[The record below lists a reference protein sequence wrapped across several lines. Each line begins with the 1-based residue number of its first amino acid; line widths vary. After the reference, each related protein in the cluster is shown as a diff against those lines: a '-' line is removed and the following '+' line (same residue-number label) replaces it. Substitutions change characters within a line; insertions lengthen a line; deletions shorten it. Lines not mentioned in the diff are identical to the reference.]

1 MTQVAPYGT
10 WRSPISAEMVSVGGV
25 TLSKPWLQDGSV
37 YWQESRPAEGGRLVL
52 MRAAPFSEPVEVTPP
67 GFNVRT
73 TVHEYGGGAY
83 LIHRG
88 TVFFSHFADQ
98 RLYRQELGAD
108 PEAITAESGGRDRYA
123 DGRVTPDG
131 RWLICVHERHPDPDD
146 PAGVTNELVAIPPEG
161 SAEPVAIR
169 SGRDFY
175 STPRISPD
183 GSMLCWLEWDLP
195 WMPWDGCE
203 VHVAELAGDATL
215 ENVRQVA
222 GRAGE
227 ESIFQPAWSPAGDL
241 HFVSDRTGWWNLYRE
256 RDGQLQALHPA
267 EAEFGWPQWVFGM
280 SAYGFLGDGRI
291 ACLWERDGVQHVA
304 VLDPESGEL
313 IDLDVPQTALRPSL
327 DVEGDRVAFVGG
339 GPSIPDQVVLLDVTA
354 RSIDVLRTSSSV
366 DVEEGYF
373 STPRQIEFPTEG
385 GVTAFA
391 QFYPPRNRDA
401 TRADGER
408 PPLIVMSHGG
418 PTSEATPGFSLE
430 MQFWTS
436 RGFAVVDVNYG
447 GSSGFGREY
456 RQRLNGTWGIVDTA
470 DCINAARWL
479 AGQGE
484 VDGDRLLI
492 TGGSAGGYT
501 TLCALTMHD
510 RFAAGTSYFGL
521 ADLES
526 FVTGGTHK
534 FESRY
539 LFTLVGPYPEEA
551 ERYRSRSPINF
562 TDGISCPMLLLQ
574 GSEDRVVPPA
584 QAEIMV
590 EALKRK
596 ALPYAYVLFEGEQ
609 HGFRKAES
617 TRSALEAELSF
628 YAQVLGFERDDVPT
642 LHIENLG
649 GDQEGGS
656 RGAGPRRLP
665 AAEEGGANLSAS

>member
-1 MTQVAPYGT
+1 MTQVVPFGA
-10 WRSPISAEMVSVGGV
+10 WASPISAEVVSRGGIA
-25 TLSKPWLQDGSV
+25 LSEPRLDDGSV
-37 YWQESRPAEGGRLVL
+37 FWRESRPAEGGRSVL
-52 MRAAPFSEPVEVTPP
+52 MRSAPFSEPIEVTPR

-88 TVFFSHFADQ
+88 TAFFSNYADQ
-98 RLYRQELGAD
+98 RLYRKEDGAD
-108 PEAITAESGGRDRYA
+108 PVAITPESGGRDRYA

-131 RWLICVHERHPDPDD
+131 RWLICVRERHPDPDD
-146 PAGVTNELVAIPPEG
+146 PSGVANELVAVPPDG
-161 SAEPVAIR
+161 SSEPVVIR

-175 STPRISPD
+175 STPRPSPD
-183 GSMLCWLEWDLP
+183 GSKVSWLEWDLP

-203 VHVAELAGDATL
+203 VFVGELGEAGSL
-215 ENVRQVA
+215 GSIRQVA

-256 RDGQLQALHPA
+256 RDGEVQALHPA
-267 EAEFGWPQWVFGM
+267 EAEFGWPQWLFGM
-280 SAYGFLGDGRI
+280 DAYGFIGDGRI
-291 ACLWERDGVQHVA
+291 ACLWDRDGVQHLA
-304 VLDPESGEL
+304 ILDPETGEL
-313 IDLDVPQTALRPSL
+313 IDLDVPYSAMWPDL

-339 GPSIPDQVVLLDVTA
+339 GPSIPDAVVLLDLTA
-354 RSIDVLRTSSSV
+354 RSVDVLRSSSSV
-366 DVEEGYF
+366 DVDETFF
-373 STPRQIEFPTEG
+373 SVPRQIEFPTED

-391 QFYPPRNRDA
+391 HFYPPRNRDA
-401 TRADGER
+401 TGPPDER
-408 PPLIVMSHGG
+408 PPLIVKSHGG
-418 PTSEATPGFSLE
+418 PTAEAMPSFDLE
-430 MQFWTS
+430 TQFWTS
-436 RGFAVVDVNYG
+436 RGFALVDVNYG
-447 GSSGFGREY
+447 GSTGFGRAY
-456 RQRLNGTWGIVDTA
+456 RQRLNGNWGIVDTA

-479 AGQGE
+479 AAHGE

-510 RFAAGTSYFGL
+510 GFAAGTSYFGL
-521 ADLES
+521 ADLEA
-526 FVTGGTHK
+526 FVGGGTHK

-539 LFTLVGPYPEEA
+539 LFSLVGPYPEEA
-551 ERYRSRSPINF
+551 ESYRSRSPIHF

-590 EALKRK
+590 KALEEKG
-596 ALPYAYVLFEGEQ
+596 LPYAYVLFEGEQ

-617 TRSALEAELSF
+617 TRRALEAELSF

-642 LHIENLG
+642 LRIENL
-649 GDQEGGS
+649 
-656 RGAGPRRLP
+656 
-665 AAEEGGANLSAS
+665 

>member
-1 MTQVAPYGT
+1 VTQVAPYGT

-25 TLSKPWLQDGSV
+25 TLSQPWLEDGSV
-37 YWQESRPAEGGRLVL
+37 YWQESRPSEGGRSVL
-52 MRAAPFSEPVEVTPP
+52 MHAAPFSEAVEITPP

-88 TVFFSHFADQ
+88 TAFFSNFADQ

-108 PEAITAESGGRDRYA
+108 PVAITPESGGRDRYA
-123 DGRVTPDG
+123 DGRITPDAG
-131 RWLICVHERHPDPDD
+131 WLICVRERHPDPDD
-146 PAGVTNELVAIPPEG
+146 PSGVTNELVVIPPEG
-161 SAEPVAIR
+161 SAEPLIIR

-175 STPRISPD
+175 SSPRISPD

-203 VHVAELAGDATL
+203 VYVADLADDATL
-215 ENVRQVA
+215 QNVRQVA

-241 HFVSDRTGWWNLYRE
+241 HFVSDRTGWWNLYRG
-256 RDGQLQALHPA
+256 RDGQVEALHPA

-304 VLDPESGEL
+304 VLDPQSGEL
-313 IDLDVPQTALRPSL
+313 IDLDVPHSAMRPSL

-354 RSIDVLRTSSSV
+354 RSMDVLRSSSSV
-366 DVEEGYF
+366 NVDDGYI
-373 STPRQIEFPTEG
+373 SIPRQIEFPTED
-385 GVTAFA
+385 GVTSFA
-391 QFYPPRNRDA
+391 HFYPPQNRDA
-401 TRADGER
+401 TGTDGDR

-418 PTSEATPGFSLE
+418 PTAEASPGFSLE
-430 MQFWTS
+430 TQFWTS

-447 GSSGFGREY
+447 GSTGFGRRY
-456 RQRLNGTWGIVDTA
+456 RQRLNGNWGVVDTA
-470 DCINAARWL
+470 DCINVARWL
-479 AGQGE
+479 AEQGE

-510 RFAAGTSYFGL
+510 GFAAGTSYYGL

-539 LFTLVGPYPEEA
+539 LFSLVGPYPEEA

-574 GSEDRVVPPA
+574 GAEDRVVPPA

-596 ALPYAYVLFEGEQ
+596 SLPYAYVLFEGEQ

-617 TRSALEAELSF
+617 NRRALESELSF
-628 YAQVLGFERDDVPT
+628 YAQVLGFERADVPT
-642 LHIENLG
+642 LHIENL
-649 GDQEGGS
+649 
-656 RGAGPRRLP
+656 
-665 AAEEGGANLSAS
+665 

>member
-1 MTQVAPYGT
+1 VSQVTPYGT

-25 TLSKPWLQDGSV
+25 TLSQPRLENGSV
-37 YWQESRPAEGGRLVL
+37 YWQESRPSEGGRSVL
-52 MRAAPFSEPVEVTPP
+52 MHAAPFSEAVEVTPP
-67 GFNVRT
+67 GFNIRT
-73 TVHEYGGGAY
+73 TVHEYGGGTY

-88 TVFFSHFADQ
+88 TAFFSNFADQ
-98 RLYRQELGAD
+98 RLYRQEAGAD
-108 PEAITAESGGRDRYA
+108 PLAITAESGGRDRYA
-123 DGRVTPDG
+123 DGCVTPDG
-131 RWLICVHERHPDPDD
+131 RWLICVRERHPDPDD
-146 PAGVTNELVAIPPEG
+146 PSGVTNELVAIPPDG
-161 SAEPVAIR
+161 SAEPLIIR

-175 STPRISPD
+175 SSPRISPD

-203 VHVAELAGDATL
+203 VYVANLADDATL
-215 ENVRQVA
+215 QHVRQVA

-256 RDGQLQALHPA
+256 RDGQVEALHPA
-267 EAEFGWPQWVFGM
+267 EAEFGWPQWLFGM

-304 VLDPESGEL
+304 LLDPESGEL
-313 IDLDVPQTALRPSL
+313 IDLDVPHSAMRPSL

-354 RSIDVLRTSSSV
+354 RSMDVLRTSSSV
-366 DVEEGYF
+366 NVEEEHF
-373 STPRQIEFPTEG
+373 SIPRQIEFPTED

-391 QFYPPRNRDA
+391 HFYPPRNRDA
-401 TRADGER
+401 AGTGGER

-418 PTSEATPGFSLE
+418 PTAEASPGFSLE
-430 MQFWTS
+430 TQFWTS

-447 GSSGFGREY
+447 GSTGFGRRY
-456 RQRLNGTWGIVDTA
+456 RQRLNGNWGVVDTA

-479 AGQGE
+479 VDQGE
-484 VDGDRLLI
+484 VDGNRLLI

-510 RFAAGTSYFGL
+510 GFAAGTSYFGL

-539 LFTLVGPYPEEA
+539 LFSLVGPYPEEA

-574 GSEDRVVPPA
+574 GAEDRVVPPA

-596 ALPYAYVLFEGEQ
+596 SLPYAYVLFEGEQ

-617 TRSALEAELSF
+617 NRRALESELSF
-628 YAQVLGFERDDVPT
+628 YAQVLGFERDDVPA
-642 LHIENLG
+642 LQIENL
-649 GDQEGGS
+649 
-656 RGAGPRRLP
+656 
-665 AAEEGGANLSAS
+665 

>member
-25 TLSKPWLQDGSV
+25 TLSQPWLEDGSV
-37 YWQESRPAEGGRLVL
+37 YWQESRPSEGGRSVL
-52 MRAAPFSEPVEVTPP
+52 MHAAPFSEAVEITPP

-88 TVFFSHFADQ
+88 TAFFSNFADQ

-108 PEAITAESGGRDRYA
+108 PVAITPESGGRDRYA
-123 DGRVTPDG
+123 DGRITPDAG
-131 RWLICVHERHPDPDD
+131 WLICVRERHPDPDD
-146 PAGVTNELVAIPPEG
+146 PSGVTNELVVIPPEG
-161 SAEPVAIR
+161 SAEPLIIR

-175 STPRISPD
+175 SSPRISPD

-203 VHVAELAGDATL
+203 VYVADLADDATL
-215 ENVRQVA
+215 QNVRQVA

-241 HFVSDRTGWWNLYRE
+241 HFVSDRTGWWNLYRG
-256 RDGQLQALHPA
+256 RDGQVEALHPA

-304 VLDPESGEL
+304 VLDPQSGEL
-313 IDLDVPQTALRPSL
+313 IDLDVPHSAMRPSL

-354 RSIDVLRTSSSV
+354 RSMDVLRSSSSV
-366 DVEEGYF
+366 NVDDGYI
-373 STPRQIEFPTEG
+373 SIPRQIEFPTED
-385 GVTAFA
+385 GVTSFA
-391 QFYPPRNRDA
+391 HFYPPQNRDA
-401 TRADGER
+401 TGTDGDR

-418 PTSEATPGFSLE
+418 PTAEASPGFSLE
-430 MQFWTS
+430 TQFWTS

-447 GSSGFGREY
+447 GSTGFGRRY
-456 RQRLNGTWGIVDTA
+456 RQRLNGNWGVVDTA
-470 DCINAARWL
+470 DCINVARWL
-479 AGQGE
+479 AEQGE
-484 VDGDRLLI
+484 VDGDRFLI

-510 RFAAGTSYFGL
+510 GFAAGTSYYGL

-539 LFTLVGPYPEEA
+539 LFSLVGPYPEEA

-574 GSEDRVVPPA
+574 GAEDRVVPPA

-596 ALPYAYVLFEGEQ
+596 SLPYAYVLFEGEQ

-617 TRSALEAELSF
+617 NRRALESELSF
-628 YAQVLGFERDDVPT
+628 YAQVLGFERADVPT
-642 LHIENLG
+642 LHIENL
-649 GDQEGGS
+649 
-656 RGAGPRRLP
+656 
-665 AAEEGGANLSAS
+665 

>member
-1 MTQVAPYGT
+1 
-10 WRSPISAEMVSVGGV
+10 
-25 TLSKPWLQDGSV
+25 
-37 YWQESRPAEGGRLVL
+37 
-52 MRAAPFSEPVEVTPP
+52 
-67 GFNVRT
+67 
-73 TVHEYGGGAY
+73 
-83 LIHRG
+83 
-88 TVFFSHFADQ
+88 
-98 RLYRQELGAD
+98 
-108 PEAITAESGGRDRYA
+108 
-123 DGRVTPDG
+123 
-131 RWLICVHERHPDPDD
+131 
-146 PAGVTNELVAIPPEG
+146 
-161 SAEPVAIR
+161 
-169 SGRDFY
+169 
-175 STPRISPD
+175 
-183 GSMLCWLEWDLP
+183 MLCWLEWDLP
-195 WMPWDGCE
+195 WMPWDGSE
-203 VHVAELAGDATL
+203 VYVAELADDATL
-215 ENVRQVA
+215 QHVRQVA

-256 RDGQLQALHPA
+256 REGQVEALHPV

-313 IDLDVPQTALRPSL
+313 IDLDVPYSAMRPTL

-339 GPSIPDQVVLLDVTA
+339 GPSTPDQVVLLDVTA
-354 RSIDVLRTSSSV
+354 RSMDVLRSSSSV
-366 DVEEGYF
+366 NVEEEHF
-373 STPRQIEFPTEG
+373 SIPRQIEFPTEG

-391 QFYPPRNRDA
+391 HFYPPRNRDA
-401 TRADGER
+401 AGTGGER

-418 PTSEATPGFSLE
+418 PTAEASPGFSLE
-430 MQFWTS
+430 TQFWTS

-447 GSSGFGREY
+447 GSTGFGRRY
-456 RQRLNGTWGIVDTA
+456 RQRLNGNWGVVDTA

-479 AGQGE
+479 ADQGE
-484 VDGDRLLI
+484 VDGNRLLI

-510 RFAAGTSYFGL
+510 GFAAGTSYFGL

-526 FVTGGTHK
+526 FVSGGTHK

-539 LFTLVGPYPEEA
+539 LFSLVGPYPEEA

-574 GSEDRVVPPA
+574 GAEDRVVPPS

-596 ALPYAYVLFEGEQ
+596 SLPYAYVLFEGEQ

-617 TRSALEAELSF
+617 NRRALESELSF
-628 YAQVLGFERDDVPT
+628 YAQVLGFERDDVPA
-642 LHIENLG
+642 LQIENL
-649 GDQEGGS
+649 
-656 RGAGPRRLP
+656 
-665 AAEEGGANLSAS
+665 